1 MTKKIINRV
10 IDEANYMI
18 DTKKTV
24 RDIASIFNVSKS
36 TVHKD
41 LTDRLKEIDNILHD
55 KIHLILQYHTQ
66 IRHIRGG
73 EATKLKF
80 LAKNTN

>member
-10 IDEANYMI
+10 LEEAQYIIETN
-18 DTKKTV
+18 KTIREV
-24 RDIASIFNVSKS
+24 AKIFNVSKS

-41 LTDRLKEIDNILHD
+41 LQERLIELDSFKYNKIKE
-55 KIHLILQYHTQ
+55 ILQYHTQ

-73 EATKLKF
+73 ESTKLKF
-80 LAKNTN
+80 MVKNAN

>member
-1 MTKKIINRV
+1 MKKNILDRV

-24 RDIASIFNVSKS
+24 RDIAYIFNVSKS

-41 LTDRLKEIDNILHD
+41 LTERLKEFDINLYD
-55 KIHLILQYHTQ
+55 KIKKILQYHTQ

-80 LAKNTN
+80 LAKNAN

>member
-1 MTKKIINRV
+1 MIN
-10 IDEANYMI
+10 
-18 DTKKTV
+18 TKKTV
-24 RDIASIFNVSKS
+24 RDIAKVFNISKS

-41 LTDRLKEIDNILHD
+41 LTDRLKEIDKELATKIRQILH
-55 KIHLILQYHTQ
+55 YHTQ